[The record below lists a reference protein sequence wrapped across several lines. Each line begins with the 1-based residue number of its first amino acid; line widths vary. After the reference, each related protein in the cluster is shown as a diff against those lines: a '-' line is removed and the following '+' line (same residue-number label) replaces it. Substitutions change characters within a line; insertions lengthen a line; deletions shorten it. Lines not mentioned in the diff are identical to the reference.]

1 MGVNSFRARS
11 DSTAPLET
19 GDVHVCHICL
29 KQFSRSTPG
38 AQRLTDGTGDLRE
51 RHRRRC
57 EKSIGKIIPTKKRSC
72 ERCISFKVKCDY
84 EKPSCSRCLNRSV
97 PCEYKLEPRVKMPL
111 NPAFSLGPNSAFS
124 GSLDVFSVQ
133 DGHQVELDSPGGHG
147 LFGPQQHQ
155 HRGQSS
161 YQQEQAEQQPDQQ
174 PDQQPEKQPE
184 PEQHRRQHPHHR
196 QHHRQHHH
204 QHHQLEHM
212 PLQPPQPPQQ
222 PPPVSLAAPEMAFDL
237 SSSSA
242 STDTCSLGDALS
254 LDLARH
260 GLYTACHE
268 FYPDWRPSDGAG
280 YAPALDA
287 SQWDATTVWSDAS
300 SSLLDPLMLDE
311 AVLESGWATNFLDA
325 AVCTDVYD
333 QHCMLFGQDVDQSLA
348 RHAARSVKHTGKPA
362 FLSY

>member
-11 DSTAPLET
+11 DSTVQLET

-29 KQFSRSTPG
+29 KQFSR
-38 AQRLTDGTGDLRE
+38 RDLRE

-111 NPAFSLGPNSAFS
+111 NPAFSLGPNTAFS

-133 DGHQVELDSPGGHG
+133 DGHQLDMDSTSDHV
-147 LFGPQQHQ
+147 LFGPQHHQHQHQRPRQNQHQHQHQ
-155 HRGQSS
+155 HRNRSCND
-161 YQQEQAEQQPDQQ
+161 Y
-174 PDQQPEKQPE
+174 
-184 PEQHRRQHPHHR
+184 
-196 QHHRQHHH
+196 
-204 QHHQLEHM
+204 
-212 PLQPPQPPQQ
+212 
-222 PPPVSLAAPEMAFDL
+222 
-237 SSSSA
+237 
-242 STDTCSLGDALS
+242 
-254 LDLARH
+254 
-260 GLYTACHE
+260 
-268 FYPDWRPSDGAG
+268 YPDWSSSDGAG
-280 YAPALDA
+280 YAHALDA

-311 AVLESGWATNFLDA
+311 AVMESSWATNFLDP
-325 AVCTDVYD
+325 AVCMDVYD
-333 QHCMLFGQDVDQSLA
+333 QHCMLYGQDVDQPISRHLA
-348 RHAARSVKHTGKPA
+348 TSTKRVGKSA